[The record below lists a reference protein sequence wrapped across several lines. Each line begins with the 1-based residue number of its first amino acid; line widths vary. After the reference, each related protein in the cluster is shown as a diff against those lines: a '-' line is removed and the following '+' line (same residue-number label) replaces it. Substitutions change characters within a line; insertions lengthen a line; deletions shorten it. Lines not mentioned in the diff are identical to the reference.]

1 MILQTKNLS
10 FSYGGFGLEDVSI
23 EIKRGSICGLLGTNG
38 SGKSTFF
45 NCCMKFLSIK
55 GGEIYVGS
63 QNTKH
68 KSPAWMAKN
77 IAYVAQHTELH
88 FPFFVRDI
96 VLMGR
101 STHIQTFGTP
111 SPQDVAI
118 ARQALADLGIDD
130 LARRDFAQLS
140 GGQRQLVLAARA
152 LATEAPIMLLDE
164 PTSALDVHNQDRL
177 LTLLHRLSRERGL
190 TILFTTHQPNHALAV
205 AHKTLLMTQ
214 PQARFGPTATVL
226 TVDNLKQLFD
236 IDMIRLPAQFN
247 GQRFENIMPVYATQL
262 GACHARIRP
271 PTDPK
276 SVD

>member
-101 STHIQTFGTP
+101 STHVKSLFGF
-111 SPQDVAI
+111 SK
-118 ARQALADLGIDD
+118 DD
-130 LARRDFAQLS
+130 KRR
-140 GGQRQLVLAARA
+140 
-152 LATEAPIMLLDE
+152 
-164 PTSALDVHNQDRL
+164 
-177 LTLLHRLSRERGL
+177 
-190 TILFTTHQPNHALAV
+190 
-205 AHKTLLMTQ
+205 
-214 PQARFGPTATVL
+214 
-226 TVDNLKQLFD
+226 
-236 IDMIRLPAQFN
+236 
-247 GQRFENIMPVYATQL
+247 
-262 GACHARIRP
+262 
-271 PTDPK
+271 
-276 SVD
+276 

>member
-77 IAYVAQHTELH
+77 IAYVAQHIELH

-101 STHIQTFGTP
+101 STHIKSLFGF
-111 SPQDVAI
+111 SKEDKRAVSEAMEFI
-118 ARQALADLGIDD
+118 GISHLADKKMNE
-130 LARRDFAQLS
+130 LS
-140 GGQRQLVLAARA
+140 GGQRQLVFIARA
-152 LATEAPIMLLDE
+152 LAQDTPLILLDE
-164 PTSALDVHNQDRL
+164 PTSALDFKNQI
-177 LTLLHRLSRERGL
+177 TLWKILKKIAAGGK
-190 TILFTTHQPNHALAV
+190 TIVICTHEPNHILWFCDEVIVFKGGRIVSKGSVAQVLNNELLAQIYGDV
-205 AHKTLLMTQ
+205 CT
-214 PQARFGPTATVL
+214 FE
-226 TVDNLKQLFD
+226 
-236 IDMIRLPAQFN
+236 RLAQK
-247 GQRFENIMPVYATQL
+247 EVIL
-262 GACHARIRP
+262 
-271 PTDPK
+271 PK
-276 SVD
+276 L